1 MDRSK
6 LAVILSLIIVICVL
20 ALNLIIIPYACFLIN
35 FWLGLIVSIVFVAS
49 ISRFLILVSRVIQ
62 GREIDKEENKIKEEY
77 EKAVKDSQNR
87 LMEQVIKMNKQ
98 RNHQ

>member
-20 ALNLIIIPYACFLIN
+20 ALIIIKAYACFLIN

-98 RNHQ
+98 RSNQ

>member
-1 MDRSK
+1 MERSK
-6 LAVILSLIIVICVL
+6 IAVIFALVIIACVL
-20 ALNLIIIPYACFLIN
+20 ALIVIIPYVCFLIN

-98 RNHQ
+98 RSNQ

>member
-1 MDRSK
+1 MERSK
-6 LAVILSLIIVICVL
+6 IAVIFALVIIACVL
-20 ALNLIIIPYACFLIN
+20 ALIVIIPYACFLIN

-98 RNHQ
+98 RSNQ

>member
-6 LAVILSLIIVICVL
+6 LAVILSLIIVIYVL
-20 ALNLIIIPYACFLIN
+20 ALIIIITYACFLIN

-62 GREIDKEENKIKEEY
+62 GRKIDKEENKIKEEY